1 MFHYN
6 GIDNTILT
14 FIAGTDCA
22 EGAVCKLSGSSMV
35 KGCSDGDAF
44 HGLVQKIYPGKVC
57 GAVVRGVVRV
67 AYTGTTPTAGWA
79 KLVADSSGGVK
90 IDEDKVDDVNAAIP
104 AAAKEKGEFVLHKGK
119 KVHIRVLFK
128 K

>member
-90 IDEDKVDDVNAAIP
+90 IDDANGRDYLILKVDS
-104 AAAKEKGEFVLHKGK
+104 AAKMVEFYL
-119 KVHIRVLFK
+119 
-128 K
+128 